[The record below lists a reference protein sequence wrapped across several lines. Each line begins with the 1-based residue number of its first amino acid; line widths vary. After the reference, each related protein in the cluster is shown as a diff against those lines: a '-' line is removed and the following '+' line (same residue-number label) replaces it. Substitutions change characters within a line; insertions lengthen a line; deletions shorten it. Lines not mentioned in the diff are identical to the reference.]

1 MVNKSLFHSATS
13 TLPRAESFNEA
24 GGRAYALQPKHALAQ
39 LAATGCFNGAYYA
52 NAENQLTTLL
62 ALVDQVGEN
71 LYLAKLAIY
80 SRERAY
86 MKDMPMALL
95 LVLAK
100 REPALFRR
108 VFDRVVDNGRVLRTL
123 FQMVRSGRFGR
134 KGLSSALQKMFQ
146 RWLNHASVEKLLAA
160 SIGNDPSLYDVL
172 RMARPTPID
181 NARRALFGWLTDK
194 PLEKWA
200 PATLA
205 DLPEGV
211 QALRAFRQAATE
223 TEQTDVLG
231 RWRFRWDLLADAAK
245 GPLVWKAIARQMGP
259 QALRMN
265 LNTLLRHDVF
275 KGTFGGLDGEMV
287 EYVAGRLADADEIRR
302 SRQFPYQYLAAYLNA
317 EQEVPSAVKS
327 ALGKAAEVACGNVP
341 KLPGPVVIGL
351 DVSGSMC
358 SPVTGHRGL
367 GGTSKVRCV
376 DVAALFAAAILRQ
389 SPDSLIIPFDTA
401 AYRADVRPDDP
412 ILELAAR
419 LAQYG
424 GGGTNCS
431 LPLHEA
437 NTMHQGRA
445 FAGCVLVSDMESWV
459 GSGRHGST
467 AVMTEWQR
475 FVKNQARLHASDA
488 DYPHPLL
495 VCINL
500 QAYGTTQAP
509 ERSDIL
515 NVGGFSDSVFSV
527 VASFLADDAD
537 RFVAEVEAIAL

>member
-1 MVNKSLFHSATS
+1 
-13 TLPRAESFNEA
+13 
-24 GGRAYALQPKHALAQ
+24 
-39 LAATGCFNGAYYA
+39 
-52 NAENQLTTLL
+52 
-62 ALVDQVGEN
+62 
-71 LYLAKLAIY
+71 
-80 SRERAY
+80 
-86 MKDMPMALL
+86 
-95 LVLAK
+95 
-100 REPALFRR
+100 

-146 RWLNHASVEKLLAA
+146 RWLNYASVEKLLAA
-160 SIGNDPSLYDVL
+160 SIGNDPSLCDVL
-172 RMARPTPID
+172 RLARPTPID

-194 PLEKWA
+194 PVEKWA
-200 PATLA
+200 PATHA
-205 DLPEGV
+205 DLPEDV
-211 QALRAFRQAATE
+211 QSLRAFRQAATE
-223 TEQTDVLG
+223 TEQVDVLA
-231 RWRFRWDLLADAAK
+231 RSRFRWDLLADAAK

-275 KGTFGGLDGEMV
+275 KGTFDGLDGEMV

-302 SRQFPYQYLAAYLNA
+302 SRQFPYQYLAAYVNA
-317 EQEVPSAVKS
+317 EKEIPSAVKS

-351 DVSGSMC
+351 DVSGSMR
-358 SPVTGHRGL
+358 SPVTGYGGL

-389 SPDSLIIPFDTA
+389 SPDSVIIPFDTA
-401 AYRADVRPDDP
+401 AHRADVRPDEP
-412 ILELAAR
+412 ILDLAAR
-419 LAQYG
+419 LAKYG

-437 NTMHQGRA
+437 DTTYRDRA

-488 DYPHPLL
+488 DYRRPML

-515 NVGGFSDSVFSV
+515 NLGGFSDAVFSV

-537 RFVAEVEAIAL
+537 RFVAEVEAIEL